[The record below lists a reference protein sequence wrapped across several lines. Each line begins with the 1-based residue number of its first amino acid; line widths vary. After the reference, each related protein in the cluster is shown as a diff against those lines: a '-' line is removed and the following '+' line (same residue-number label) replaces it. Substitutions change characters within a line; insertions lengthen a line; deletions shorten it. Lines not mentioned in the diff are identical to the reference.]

1 MAKQQQRRYPAEV
14 KARAVE
20 LATTSGESLR
30 KVSRDVGVHY
40 ETLRM
45 WVRQSQA
52 DAGRRHDLPSTAERE
67 EVKRLRREIVELR
80 RANEILKAATAFFAK
95 EADHTRAR

>member
-20 LATTSGESLR
+20 LATTSGRSIR
-30 KVSRDVGVHY
+30 AVSRDVGVHY

-45 WVRQSQA
+45 WIRQAQA
-52 DAGRRHDLPSTAERE
+52 DAGTRPDLPSTVERE
-67 EVKRLRREIVELR
+67 EVRRLRRENAELR